1 MKQVPWK
8 IYALFILVTEGV
20 GFLSGWLTRDGAQ
33 AYSQSIIQPPLS
45 PPAIVF
51 PIVWGILFALMAIAA
66 ARIWL
71 SPPSDLRTRGLV
83 LYAVQLIFN
92 FFWSILFFNLQAFG
106 FALLWLVVLWAL
118 ILWLFLTFRKI
129 DPIAAWLLF
138 PYLLWVSFAA
148 YLNLGVWYLNR

>member
-1 MKQVPWK
+1 
-8 IYALFILVTEGV
+8 
-20 GFLSGWLTRDGAQ
+20 
-33 AYSQSIIQPPLS
+33 
-45 PPAIVF
+45 
-51 PIVWGILFALMAIAA
+51 MAIAA
-66 ARIWL
+66 TRIWL

-83 LYAVQLIFN
+83 LYAVQLAFN

-106 FALLWLVVLWAL
+106 FALLWLVVLWGL